1 MLQWI
6 KNNKVLSTI
15 VIAGL
20 AVAGTVAYVVTREEE
35 LPEQLQ
41 ELIEE
46 ITSENA

>member
-1 MLQWI
+1 MLQFI
-6 KNNKVLSTI
+6 KDHKVLSTI

-20 AVAGTVAYVVTREEE
+20 AVAGTVVYVVTREEE

-46 ITSENA
+46 TTAENA

>member
-15 VIAGL
+15 IVAGV
-20 AVAGTVAYVVTREEE
+20 AVAGVVIAKVVNEEE
-35 LPEQLQ
+35 IPEQLQ

-46 ITSENA
+46 ITAENA